1 MIETKSPKSAT
12 SKPPSHQPAANLARA
27 TKWKKDNPE
36 KYAESRK
43 RLRLKNPEKHRGY
56 MRAWRRKKLG
66 EIPREP
72 PTRCECCG
80 CPLVDPNL
88 DHCHKTGMF
97 RGWLCGNCNRA
108 LGLAGDTVEG
118 VRKLLAYIER
128 AYADIDARLLK

>member
-1 MIETKSPKSAT
+1 M
-12 SKPPSHQPAANLARA
+12 H
-27 TKWKKDNPE
+27 
-36 KYAESRK
+36 
-43 RLRLKNPEKHRGY
+43 PEKHRGY

-66 EIPREP
+66 EVPREP
-72 PTRCECCG
+72 PARCECCG